1 MLFLNKKGQS
11 YDAPFYVI
19 CPDYLYLPLPV
30 PFTMLITI
38 PVHLVLAASLILS
51 GHILPGLYKQELYRK
66 SRRLV
71 K

>member
-30 PFTMLITI
+30 PFTMLIPI
-38 PVHLVLAASLILS
+38 PVHLVLAASLIW
-51 GHILPGLYKQELYRK
+51 
-66 SRRLV
+66 
-71 K
+71 